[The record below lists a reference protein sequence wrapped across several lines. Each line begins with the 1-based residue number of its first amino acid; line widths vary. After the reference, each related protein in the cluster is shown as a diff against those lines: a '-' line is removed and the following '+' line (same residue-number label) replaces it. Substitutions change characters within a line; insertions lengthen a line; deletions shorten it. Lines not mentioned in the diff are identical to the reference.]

1 MRAYRL
7 VKTRYVAA
15 VLAGDGASFRHG
27 ARWNAPGDRAV
38 YAAENRALAVI
49 ESLAHVPRLAGL
61 PPHTMVQLEIPE
73 ELIERPIDAPAA
85 SDAAAAVAFGA
96 KWFREQRSVAFV
108 VPSVIVPE
116 EANIIINAA
125 HPDAGTV
132 AVVAQIDYP
141 LDDRLKMLLG
151 RR

>member
-1 MRAYRL
+1 VRAYRL

-27 ARWNAPGDRAV
+27 ARWNSAGDRAV

-61 PPHTMVQLEIPE
+61 PRHTMVQLEIPQ
-73 ELIERPIDAPAA
+73 ELIERPSDAPPA
-85 SDAAAAVAFGA
+85 SDAAAALAFGS
-96 KWFREQRSVAFV
+96 KWFREQGSVALV
-108 VPSVIVPE
+108 VASVIAPE

-125 HPDAGTV
+125 HPDAGKV

-141 LDDRLKMLLG
+141 IDDRLKMLLG

>member
-7 VKTRYVAA
+7 VKTRYVVA
-15 VLAGDGASFRHG
+15 VVAGDGASFRHG

-61 PPHTMVQLEIPE
+61 PLHTMVQLEIPD

-85 SDAAAAVAFGA
+85 NDAAAAAAFGA
-96 KWFREQRSVAFV
+96 KWFREQRSVALV

-116 EANIIINAA
+116 DANIIINAA
-125 HPDAGTV
+125 HLGAGKV
-132 AVVAQIDYP
+132 ALVAQVDYP
-141 LDDRLKMLLG
+141 LDDRLKVLLG

>member
-1 MRAYRL
+1 VRAYRL
-7 VKTRYVAA
+7 VKTRYLAA

-61 PPHTMVQLEIPE
+61 PPHTMVQLEIPQ

-85 SDAAAAVAFGA
+85 SDAAAFGA
-96 KWFREQRSVAFV
+96 KWFRERRSVALV
-108 VPSVIVPE
+108 VPSAIVPE
-116 EANIIINAA
+116 EANIIVNAA
-125 HPDAGTV
+125 HPDAGKV
-132 AVVAQIDYP
+132 ALVAQIAYP